1 MLLDYVT
8 NLGLNEL
15 NGLALHNDNVYYKIL
30 LLEKLQ
36 NLVILSLLLF
46 VSKLVSKAINRCPQR
61 ERCVQML

>member
-30 LLEKLQ
+30 SLEKLQ
-36 NLVILSLLLF
+36 NLVI
-46 VSKLVSKAINRCPQR
+46 
-61 ERCVQML
+61 